1 VTKKLSPGQRLGP
14 FELENRIALGGMAE
28 IWVAHEQRDDETR
41 RVALKILQPF
51 FGEDESFRAMFQDE
65 IRIALRLR
73 HENILEVYDAHEI
86 DGFSLQSMELLDGF
100 DVRRLLQ
107 RLAKAEQWFPVPMA
121 LYVGRCVARALAYAH
136 MRRNEAG
143 KPLEIVHR
151 DISPHNVMI
160 TEAGGVKVLDFGIA
174 RAAERITR
182 TKTGVVKGKIS
193 YMAPEQALAARVT
206 PQTDIFATG
215 ILLWEMLA
223 MRRLF
228 SAAND
233 ADTLRKVV
241 RAEVPPLLRMNPSVP
256 KDAAKLIHQMLS
268 ASPEQRPESMQHV
281 ENALTKVLAIQY
293 EEDESDHRALARWF
307 RQFVQTRNDTPLGT
321 PVVDGD
327 VDPDTDITEVEKT
340 KSLSSETTKPGDFA
354 D

>member
-1 VTKKLSPGQRLGP
+1 VTKKLSAGLRVGP
-14 FELENRIALGGMAE
+14 FELEARIALGGMAE
-28 IWVAHEQRDDETR
+28 IWQALEHRDHDTR

-51 FGEDESFRAMFQDE
+51 FGEDESFHAMFQDE
-65 IRIALRLR
+65 VRIALRLR
-73 HENILEVYDAHEI
+73 HENILEVYDAHEL
-86 DGFSLQSMELLDGF
+86 DGFSIQSMELLQGL
-100 DVRRLLQ
+100 DVRRVLQ
-107 RLAKAEQWFPVPMA
+107 RLVKEEHWFPVPLA
-121 LYVGRCVARALAYAH
+121 LYVGRCVARALSYAH

-160 TEAGGVKVLDFGIA
+160 TDDGGVKVHDFGIA

-193 YMAPEQALAARVT
+193 YMAPEQAMAARVT

-228 SAAND
+228 HAGSD
-233 ADTLRKVV
+233 AETLRKVMKV
-241 RAEVPPLLRMNPSVP
+241 EVPPLLQLNPSVP
-256 KDAAKLIHQMLS
+256 RDAANLIHGMLS
-268 ASPEQRPESMQHV
+268 ASPEQRPESMQQV
-281 ENALTKVLAIQY
+281 ENALTKVLAVQY
-293 EEDESDHRALARWF
+293 EPEESDQRALARWF
-307 RQFVQTRNDTPLGT
+307 AQFVEARSDTPLGT
-321 PVVDGD
+321 PVVDRAE
-327 VDPDTDITEVEKT
+327 TTTAITEVD
-340 KSLSSETTKPGDFA
+340 ETEPGDLS